1 MAGAL
6 EGITVLEFASYVS
19 GPYAGMLLGD
29 LGAEIIKVEDPKTGD
44 SFRGWGAADYSATFG
59 SVNRNK
65 KSVIL
70 DLKSDEGREAAL
82 ALASDAD
89 VLIENYRPG
98 TMERL
103 GIGWEVLSA
112 ANPRLVYCSIP
123 GFGRTGPYAN
133 RPGYDTVGQAMGG
146 LLSVLTDLDNPQPM
160 GISLSDHLTGI
171 MAAYGVLGA
180 LMARHHT
187 GKGQMVDTSLLAATL
202 AFLGENAARYFE
214 EGDIPKR
221 KTRTETAQVYAFVAG
236 DDKPFVVHLSSPP
249 KFWEGLC
256 RVAGHPEWID
266 DARFKTK
273 ADRRKS
279 YDILHAGFQEVFAT
293 KPRDHWLD
301 GLGDADVPSAPIYTL
316 DEALADP
323 QVQHLGMIT
332 ELPHPKVGSVKLI
345 TGAVNLSDTPL
356 KITTPAPGHG
366 EHTEEILAR
375 IKAKAKAKAKAKPGE
390 AAQ

>member
-1 MAGAL
+1 
-6 EGITVLEFASYVS
+6 
-19 GPYAGMLLGD
+19 MLLGD

-65 KSVIL
+65 KSIIL

-82 ALASDAD
+82 ALARDAD

-103 GIGWEVLSA
+103 GIGWDILSA
-112 ANPRLVYCSIP
+112 ANPRLVYCSIT
-123 GFGRTGPYAN
+123 GFGRTGPYAD

-146 LLSVLTDLDNPQPM
+146 LLSVLTDMENPQPM

-171 MAAYGVLGA
+171 MAAYGILGA
-180 LMARHHT
+180 LMARHTT
-187 GKGQMVDTSLLAATL
+187 GKGQMVDTSLLSATL

-221 KTRTETAQVYAFVAG
+221 KTRTETAQVYGFVAG

-266 DARFKTK
+266 DDRFKAK

-279 YDILHAGFQEVFAT
+279 YDILHEGFQKAFAT

-301 GLGDADVPSAPIYTL
+301 GLREADVPSAPIYSL

-332 ELPHPKVGSVKLI
+332 ELPHPKVGSVKLV
-345 TGAVNLSDTPL
+345 TGAVNLSDTPIA
-356 KITTPAPGHG
+356 ITTPAPGHG

-375 IKAKAKAKAKAKPGE
+375 LKNKGGKGE